1 MNHLIIFLEVKSG
14 KEKME
19 LVLQKAK
26 EHFEKRQ
33 KLFFLTEN
41 DKVKKYIDEL
51 LWLEPKSG
59 FLPHACD
66 DLSAPLVIVDTMI
79 LPSMSRYIFNLTR
92 SALSLEE
99 PFRQVYEFDDS
110 SSEEKKNI
118 VKEKFHY
125 YSSKKYEIQS
135 FKTLI

>member
-19 LVLQKAK
+19 LLLQKAK

-33 KLFFLTEN
+33 KLFFLAEN
-41 DKVKKYIDEL
+41 ENVKKYVDEL
-51 LWLEPKSG
+51 LWKEPKSS

-66 DLSAPLVIVDTMI
+66 DLSSPLVIVDSLI
-79 LPSMSRYIFNLTR
+79 LPSMSRYIFNLTK

-99 PFRQVYEFDDS
+99 PFRLVYELDDS

-135 FKTLI
+135 LKTPI